1 MKRIS
6 FLLAVI
12 LMLSVILIGCRRGES
27 EEFLA
32 SVVSDWEVLSH
43 YSGNEDGDYLG
54 KYNESGTTFYF
65 NELEGMDKNSYLNV
79 KESHIMLATSFYEIY
94 KSKNAP
100 LPVMVYDAKRIDVK
114 WNNVPQT
121 IDDEKNVSDLLDI
134 IRRGEGTKTERQL
147 LSNTKIVFDLP
158 CDLTLTC
165 HLKKKADGTFYLIYF
180 DQRSGDYF
188 SYDVTEVFK
197 DKLR

>member
-1 MKRIS
+1 MKRIA
-6 FLLAVI
+6 FLPAVI

-100 LPVMVYDAKRIDVK
+100 FPVMVYDAKRIDVK

>member
-1 MKRIS
+1 MKRTVW
-6 FLLAVI
+6 L
-12 LMLSVILIGCRRGES
+12 LIGLLIFAVLLTGCKRQLDED
-27 EEFLA
+27 FLA
-32 SVVSDWEVLSH
+32 GVISDWEVLSH

-79 KESHIMLATSFYEIY
+79 KESHIMLATSSYEIY

-100 LPVMVYDAKRIDVK
+100 YPIMVCDVKHIDVK
-114 WNNVPQT
+114 WHNVPQT
-121 IDDEKNVSDLLDI
+121 VDDEKAVSKLLDI
-134 IRRGEGTKTERQL
+134 IRNGEGTKTERQL

-165 HLKKKADGTFYLIYF
+165 HLKKKADGTFYLIHF
-180 DQRSGDYF
+180 DQRSVDYF

>member
-1 MKRIS
+1 MKRIA

-32 SVVSDWEVLSH
+32 YVISDWEVLSH
-43 YSGNEDGDYLG
+43 YSGNEDG
-54 KYNESGTTFYF
+54 KYVGTYDKDGDVYVFTW
-65 NELEGMDKNSYLNV
+65 LEGMDKNMYLNV
-79 KESHIMLATSFYEIY
+79 KTSSFMGGLSTHEIY
-94 KSKNAP
+94 MNKLAP
-100 LPVMVYDAKRIDVK
+100 LPVMVCDAKRIDVK

-121 IDDEKNVSDLLDI
+121 IDDEKAVSDLLDI
-134 IRRGEGTKTERQL
+134 IRSGEGIKTERQL

-180 DQRSGDYF
+180 DQRSGDYL